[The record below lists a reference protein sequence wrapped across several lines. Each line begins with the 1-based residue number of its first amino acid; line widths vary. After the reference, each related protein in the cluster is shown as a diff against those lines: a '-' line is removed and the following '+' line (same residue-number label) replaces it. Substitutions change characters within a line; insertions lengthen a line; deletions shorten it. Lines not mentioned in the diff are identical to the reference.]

1 MQLNP
6 GQIVQLNQV
15 KAYNAA
21 LENLIVQLDANQQL
35 EGEDDDL
42 PPPPPVLA
50 RQNAVLPVLANE
62 INTYADFH
70 NSKIQQQN
78 LLARIGPNVALP
90 NLHNPLHD
98 LDADL
103 ANTLHNQ
110 QQQQQQQQQQHQHQH
125 PNHQAGNDYME
136 EGGSRSRKSRRS
148 RRKSRRSRRKSRRSR
163 GKSRRRNA

>member
-21 LENLIVQLDANQQL
+21 LETLIVQLDANQQL
-35 EGEDDDL
+35 DGEDDDF
-42 PPPPPVLA
+42 PPPPALA
-50 RQNAVLPVLANE
+50 RQHATLPVLANE

-90 NLHNPLHD
+90 NLQNPIHD

-110 QQQQQQQQQQHQHQH
+110 QQQH
-125 PNHQAGNDYME
+125 PNHQAGNDHME

-148 RRKSRRSRRKSRRSR
+148 RSKSRRSRRKSRRSR
-163 GKSRRRNA
+163 RQSRRRNA

>member
-110 QQQQQQQQQQHQHQH
+110 QQQQQQQQQHQHQH